1 MLWLYEDEIFDI
13 LFILLNI
20 LLWKHFF
27 YPSKLLASF
36 FMHYCTLFQSKPKEV
51 KKTKT
56 APINKS
62 GAAPPALVITPPVSG
77 ESSSLMKLP
86 VSPGG
91 PEYVKSLTTSMTLD
105 RRNGSRKKNEHQPPG
120 KTCACPLQ
128 NVGVPLLP
136 PKGHVR
142 KDKQRVK
149 SAPLS
154 SGDGGLAST
163 VKKKSSG
170 PSFSKIAILS
180 SFFERRA
187 AQEAGTIAPQR
198 PHQRLLP
205 WMAVTRDRKY
215 AGFAC
220 P

>member
-1 MLWLYEDEIFDI
+1 M
-13 LFILLNI
+13 
-20 LLWKHFF
+20 
-27 YPSKLLASF
+27 
-36 FMHYCTLFQSKPKEV
+36 

-56 APINKS
+56 APIHKS

-77 ESSSLMKLP
+77 ESSSLMNLP

-105 RRNGSRKKNEHQPPG
+105 RRNGNRKKSEHQSSG
-120 KTCACPLQ
+120 KTGPSPIQSIA
-128 NVGVPLLP
+128 VPLLP
-136 PKGHVR
+136 PKGQIR

-154 SGDGGLAST
+154 TGDGGLAST
-163 VKKKSSG
+163 VKKKSNS
-170 PSFSKIAILS
+170 SFSKIAILS

-187 AQEAGTIAPQR
+187 AQEAGTVAPQK

-215 AGFAC
+215 AGVAC
-220 P
+220 CRTFFHCCMFS